1 MLIRAHI
8 CSCTL
13 STLKTKAQFEP
24 LALFWKV
31 SAAAAQHVVCL
42 RKHLELKGS
51 DSDVDSK
58 LGALLLQRASNHS
71 EEQRYGPKKEEETVE
86 PDGAGFLQILLQL
99 PNLSTSTLSE
109 DSATPSNPLS
119 RALQQAAMC
128 AQGR

>member
-1 MLIRAHI
+1 MTMTPSSA
-8 CSCTL
+8 
-13 STLKTKAQFEP
+13 APEP
-24 LALFWKV
+24 PGEWCKGLTT

-51 DSDVDSK
+51 DSDSVDSK

-71 EEQRYGPKKEEETVE
+71 EGQRYGPKKEEETVE
-86 PDGAGFLQILLQL
+86 PDCAGCLQILLQL